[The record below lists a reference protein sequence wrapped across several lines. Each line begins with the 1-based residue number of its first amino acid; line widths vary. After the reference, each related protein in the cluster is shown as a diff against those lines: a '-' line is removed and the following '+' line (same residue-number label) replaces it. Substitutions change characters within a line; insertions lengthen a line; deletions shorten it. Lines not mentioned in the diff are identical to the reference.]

1 VDFHHLL
8 PQLASLVLN
17 EAVHHR
23 AVGIIGGMRIADRDA
38 DELCIELLDQIS
50 RNPQPRIRMLEF
62 DVHHEVENVIEG
74 SYDSGSLSNRQVSTC
89 IKLGGIALIQVKSA
103 DACQRALLRPSAKC
117 AIMLQSQISSLRPA
131 LS

>member
-1 VDFHHLL
+1 V
-8 PQLASLVLN
+8 
-17 EAVHHR
+17 
-23 AVGIIGGMRIADRDA
+23 RIADRDA

-89 IKLGGIALIQVKSA
+89 IKLGGIALIHVKSA

-117 AIMLQSQISSLRPA
+117 AIMLQSQISSLRRA